1 MVNLQDT
8 EVLRRSALEHLFFFG
23 RDWVQMA
30 EEGEPTIGV
39 EGDGLRVTD
48 SEGKTWI
55 DCNAGYS
62 SMSLG
67 YGRAEI
73 AEAAREQMMKLSY
86 FPQGTTTEP
95 LVRLVTK
102 IAQLTP
108 GSLERTFPVT
118 GGSEANETA
127 LKIAR
132 AYHKRRGETGRYKII
147 SRRGGSY
154 HGNLGATM
162 WLGDANDGSPRTD
175 IEPAYPGMVYAP
187 QPLPYRCELGGKT
200 PSECAVRCAQAV
212 EDLIVYHGP
221 QTVAA
226 VIAEPITAAQAT
238 AAVPGDEYWPMLR
251 QICDRYGVILIAD
264 EVICG
269 FGRTGKWFGVDHF
282 GVVPDIMTVAK
293 GMVSSYLPIA
303 AAVATREVADVFT
316 GEENIF
322 RSALTFGGHPVTAA
336 AAVKNIEL
344 IESEG
349 LVQNSA
355 ETGAYFLEQLES
367 LQEDHPII
375 GDVRGRGCLLGV
387 ELVSDRE
394 TKATF
399 PPETKL
405 PKRLSEKF
413 RERGLLLQSTR
424 RAISFTPNLCI
435 TPSDVDTIVGAVDST
450 LGELEKELSLA

>member
-1 MVNLQDT
+1 MVNVQDT
-8 EVLRRSALEHLFFFG
+8 EALRRSALEHLFVPM

-30 EEGEPTIGV
+30 EEGGPTVVV

-67 YGRAEI
+67 YGRSEV
-73 AEAAREQMMKLSY
+73 AEAARDQMMKLSY

-95 LVRLVTK
+95 LVRLVKK
-102 IAQLTP
+102 IAELTP

-118 GGSEANETA
+118 GGSEAVETA

-132 AYHKRRGETGRYKII
+132 AYHKRRGDTGRYKII
-147 SRRGGSY
+147 SRRGSY

-162 WLGDANDGSPRTD
+162 WLGDTNDGGPRSD
-175 IEPAYPGMVYAP
+175 IEPAYPGMLHAP
-187 QPLPYRCELGGKT
+187 QPLPYRCEMGGET
-200 PSECAVRCAQAV
+200 PSECAIRCAQAI
-212 EDLIVYHGP
+212 EDLIVYQGADS
-221 QTVAA
+221 VAA
-226 VIAEPITAAQAT
+226 VIAEPISAQST

-269 FGRTGKWFGVDHF
+269 FGRTGKWFGIEHF

-293 GMVSSYLPIA
+293 GIVSSYLPIA
-303 AAVATREVADVFT
+303 ATIATTEVADAFT

-336 AAVKNIEL
+336 AALKNIEI

-367 LQEDHPII
+367 LQEEHPII
-375 GDVRGRGCLLGV
+375 GDVRGRGCLLGM

-394 TKATF
+394 TKARFSADTNLD
-399 PPETKL
+399 E
-405 PKRLSEKF
+405 RLSDKF
-413 RERGLLLQSTR
+413 RDRGLILRSR
-424 RAISFTPNLCI
+424 RQAVGFTPNLCV
-435 TPSDVDTIVGAVDST
+435 TPGDVDTITAAVDSA
-450 LGELEKELSLA
+450 LGEMEKELSLA